1 MLQNSSLIEPY
12 ESPVKKSKMKERNEA
27 REEQMK
33 GEILYLSKL
42 VQINQ
47 KAIEMRNEYLRK
59 LQINEKQIQSE
70 KESLK
75 LKGKALN

>member
-42 VQINQ
+42 VQIN
-47 KAIEMRNEYLRK
+47 
-59 LQINEKQIQSE
+59 
-70 KESLK
+70 
-75 LKGKALN
+75 